1 MIDRF
6 IADKIKDLLGKFPV
20 VTLTGARQCGK
31 STLLKNLL
39 PDYKYIS
46 LEDPDIRR
54 TVSGDPRGFLNN
66 FSDRTIIDEAQYVPE
81 LFSYIQ
87 TKVDEVNHP
96 GMYVL
101 SEPGRKGGN
110 LETGTILNR
119 RAGQCRTFAFDSI
132 RIDVER
138 RVPSCV

>member
-1 MIDRF
+1 MIGRF
-6 IADKIKDLLGKFPV
+6 IADKIKDLLEKFPV
-20 VTLTGARQCGK
+20 VTLAGVRQCGK

-46 LEDPDIRR
+46 LE
-54 TVSGDPRGFLNN
+54 
-66 FSDRTIIDEAQYVPE
+66 VPE

-101 SEPGRKGGN
+101 SGSS
-110 LETGTILNR
+110 L
-119 RAGQCRTFAFDSI
+119 AW
-132 RIDVER
+132 
-138 RVPSCV
+138 